1 MYNRAG
7 VNAYAQVGL
16 ESAVL
21 SASPYQLVVMLFAG
35 AGSALKKAEILMDQ
49 GDIPGK
55 GQAISKAVNII
66 TQGLQAGLDHSVN
79 SELTGNLDSLYD
91 YMVRRLLEANLHN
104 DKNAL
109 TEVQGL
115 LEGIADAWNQINPS
129 AGLTQDMQQ

>member
-55 GQAISKAVNII
+55 GQAISKAINII
-66 TQGLQAGLDHSVN
+66 SNGLRAGLDHSVN

-91 YMVRRLLEANLHN
+91 YMERRLLEANLRN

>member
-21 SASPYQLVVMLFAG
+21 SASPYQLVVMLFEG
-35 AGSALKKAEILMDQ
+35 ACSALKRAEILMDQ

-66 TQGLQAGLDHSVN
+66 SNGLQAGLDHSVN

-91 YMVRRLLEANLHN
+91 YMVRRLLEANLRN
-104 DKNAL
+104 DKDAL
-109 TEVQGL
+109 SEVQGL
-115 LEGIADAWNQINPS
+115 LGGIADAWNQINPS
-129 AGLTQDMQQ
+129 AGLTQDTQQ

>member
-21 SASPYQLVVMLFAG
+21 SASPYQLVVMLFEG
-35 AGSALKKAEILMDQ
+35 SISALKKAEILMGQ
-49 GDIPGK
+49 GDIAGK

-66 TQGLQAGLDHSVN
+66 TNGLQAGLDHSVN

-91 YMVRRLLEANLHN
+91 YMVRRLLEANLRN
-104 DKNAL
+104 DTNAL

-115 LEGIADAWNQINPS
+115 LEGIADAWSQINPS
-129 AGLTQDMQQ
+129 AGLTQGTQQ

>member
-21 SASPYQLVVMLFAG
+21 SASPYQLVVMLFEG
-35 AGSALKKAEILMDQ
+35 AISAIKKATILMDQ

-55 GQAISKAVNII
+55 GLAISKSINII
-66 TQGLQAGLDHSVN
+66 ANGLRAGLDHSVN

-91 YMVRRLLEANLHN
+91 YMERRLLEANLRN
-104 DKNAL
+104 DKEAL
-109 TEVQGL
+109 AEVQHL
-115 LEGIADAWNQINPS
+115 LEGIADAWQQINPS
-129 AGLTQDMQQ
+129 AGLMQGTQQ

>member
-55 GQAISKAVNII
+55 GQAISKAINII
-66 TQGLQAGLDHSVN
+66 SNGLRAGLDHSVN

-91 YMVRRLLEANLHN
+91 YMERRLLEANLRN

-129 AGLTQDMQQ
+129 AGLTQDIQQ

>member
-21 SASPYQLVVMLFAG
+21 SASPYQLVVMLFEG
-35 AGSALKKAEILMDQ
+35 ATSALKKAEILMDQ
-49 GDIPGK
+49 GDIAGK

-66 TQGLQAGLDHSVN
+66 TNGLQAGLDHSVN

-91 YMVRRLLEANLHN
+91 YMVRRLLEANLRN
-104 DKNAL
+104 NKQAL

-129 AGLTQDMQQ
+129 AGLTQDMP

>member
-21 SASPYQLVVMLFAG
+21 SASPYQLVVMLFEG

-55 GQAISKAVNII
+55 GQAITKAVNII
-66 TQGLQAGLDHSVN
+66 TNGLQAGLDHSVN

-91 YMVRRLLEANLHN
+91 YMVRRLLEANLRN

>member
-49 GDIPGK
+49 GDMPGK
-55 GQAISKAVNII
+55 SKAISKAVNII

-91 YMVRRLLEANLHN
+91 YMVRRLLEANLRN

>member
-21 SASPYQLVVMLFAG
+21 SASPYQLVVMLFEG
-35 AGSALKKAEILMDQ
+35 SISALKKAEILMGQ
-49 GDIPGK
+49 GDIAGK

-66 TQGLQAGLDHSVN
+66 TNGLQAGLDHSVN

-91 YMVRRLLEANLHN
+91 YMVRRLLEANLRN
-104 DKNAL
+104 DTNAL

-129 AGLTQDMQQ
+129 AGLTQGTQQ

>member
-21 SASPYQLVVMLFAG
+21 SASPYQLVVMLFEG
-35 AGSALKKAEILMDQ
+35 ASSALKKATILMEQ
-49 GDIPGK
+49 EDIVGK
-55 GQAISKAVNII
+55 GQAISKAINII
-66 TQGLQAGLDHSVN
+66 TNGLQAGLDHSVN

-104 DKNAL
+104 DKDAL
-109 TEVQGL
+109 AEVQRL
-115 LEGIADAWNQINPS
+115 LEDIADAWKQINPS
-129 AGLTQDMQQ
+129 AGLMQDTQ

>member
-21 SASPYQLVVMLFAG
+21 SASPYQLVVMLFEG
-35 AGSALKKAEILMDQ
+35 ANSALKKAEILMIQ

-55 GQAISKAVNII
+55 GLAISKAINII
-66 TQGLQAGLDHSVN
+66 SNGLQAGLDHSVN

-91 YMVRRLLEANLHN
+91 YMIRRLLDANLRN

-109 TEVQGL
+109 SEVQGL
-115 LEGIADAWNQINPS
+115 LGGIADAWNQINPS

>member
-21 SASPYQLVVMLFAG
+21 SASPYQLVVMLFQG
-35 AGSALKKAEILMDQ
+35 AISSLKKAEILMDQ
-49 GDIPGK
+49 EDIPGK
-55 GQAISKAVNII
+55 GKAISKAVNII
-66 TQGLQAGLDHSVN
+66 TNGLQAGLDHSVN
-79 SELTGNLDSLYD
+79 GELTGNLDSLYD
-91 YMVRRLLEANLHN
+91 YMVRRLLEANLRN